1 MLLAIRSSDIAPG
14 ALLQAASLPAC
25 VSSCVQLPRRAF
37 DLRSAL
43 CLPATHPPRRA
54 LLRRVVVFHVAS
66 AHREPL
72 RRFTKSP

>member
-1 MLLAIRSSDIAPG
+1 MLLATLSSDLAPG
-14 ALLQAASLPAC
+14 VLLQVASLPPS
-25 VSSCVQLPRRAF
+25 VSSDAQSPHRAF